1 LLKVESYKKGIVL
14 STFFNIFNKGLVF
27 LNSLLI
33 AYYFGTSEKMDIYFY
48 AYNTVLIV
56 ATFITSINTSVIIP
70 ESIRIRIQDGESSA
84 MIFINLFIFGYISVA
99 ILISL
104 VFFVNPVWVFTSL
117 SKYDQGALAR
127 HSDILLLSIPLIIL
141 MSVTSLLTDIL
152 ASYRYFTIP
161 VIAAIINSVF
171 SLVFVLFY
179 HNILDSKSIVFGLL
193 TSYTLNIV
201 LLIGIMRKKI
211 GWQPKLKFFPVSK
224 KIWHNIIFVQ
234 TGNFA
239 TSLGLYAPLYF
250 LSGFEVGVIASLNY
264 AQQIV
269 TQPTSFITNQISAVS
284 RIKINELYALKDFTR
299 VNDIFISTVKFLV
312 FILLPLSGLFFLF
325 PHEIISTLFKR
336 GSFDIKSVEVSAS
349 LLKYLALSLP
359 FTAIIS
365 IASNLYMSAQQ
376 IKIPILYQIFSNVIQ
391 VALIGLSVSWAGY
404 IGYPI
409 ALLTMSILNV
419 LVIYL
424 FFTRLFPF
432 IRYESILRYLII
444 MIGVHTI
451 LILCLKLIL
460 RYTLSVNEIIL
471 IIVGGSVYV
480 AVLIFLSFRL
490 KLNTDFNNF
499 ISNTWGRL
507 SSAKKP

>member
-1 LLKVESYKKGIVL
+1 
-14 STFFNIFNKGLVF
+14 
-27 LNSLLI
+27 
-33 AYYFGTSEKMDIYFY
+33 
-48 AYNTVLIV
+48 
-56 ATFITSINTSVIIP
+56 
-70 ESIRIRIQDGESSA
+70 
-84 MIFINLFIFGYISVA
+84 
-99 ILISL
+99 
-104 VFFVNPVWVFTSL
+104 
-117 SKYDQGALAR
+117 
-127 HSDILLLSIPLIIL
+127 
-141 MSVTSLLTDIL
+141 
-152 ASYRYFTIP
+152 
-161 VIAAIINSVF
+161 
-171 SLVFVLFY
+171 
-179 HNILDSKSIVFGLL
+179 
-193 TSYTLNIV
+193 
-201 LLIGIMRKKI
+201 
-211 GWQPKLKFFPVSK
+211 
-224 KIWHNIIFVQ
+224 
-234 TGNFA
+234 
-239 TSLGLYAPLYF
+239 
-250 LSGFEVGVIASLNY
+250 
-264 AQQIV
+264 
-269 TQPTSFITNQISAVS
+269 
-284 RIKINELYALKDFTR
+284 
-299 VNDIFISTVKFLV
+299 
-312 FILLPLSGLFFLF
+312 
-325 PHEIISTLFKR
+325 IISTLFKR

-460 RYTLSVNEIIL
+460 KYTFHINEIIL
-471 IIVGGSVYV
+471 IVVAGSVYV
-480 AVLIFLSFRL
+480 AALIFLSFRL